1 MVMTKSIVALGA
13 KAVVFPLVL
22 LWKIY
27 FVCTGR
33 EALFTTFSQMLSLV
47 PGKTG
52 VYLRKGFYC
61 LVFEKCFDDV
71 HIGFETIFSHADV
84 QIEKGVYIGS
94 RCTIGMAEIGE
105 GVLIGSNV
113 DILSGRHQHARD
125 HKGHLADPGK
135 RAFQRIIIGAH
146 SWIGNSAV
154 VMANIGRTCTVGA
167 GSVVVTDVD
176 DGQTVAGNPARTIY
190 QDDRSLS
197 R

>member
-1 MVMTKSIVALGA
+1 MTKGIVTFGA

-33 EALFTTFSQMLSLV
+33 EVLFTTFSQMLSLV

-61 LVFEKCFDDV
+61 SVFEKCFDDV
-71 HIGFETIFSHADV
+71 YIGFETVFSHPDV

-94 RCTIGMAEIGE
+94 RCTIGMVDIGE

-113 DILSGRHQHARD
+113 DILSGRHQHSRD
-125 HKGHLADPGK
+125 QKGHLTDPGK
-135 RAFQRIIIGAH
+135 EAFQRITIGGH

-154 VMANIGRTCTVGA
+154 VMANIGRACTVGA

-176 DGQTVAGNPARTIY
+176 DGQTVVGNPAGTVNVPR
-190 QDDRSLS
+190 L
-197 R
+197 